1 MTKTVS
7 KISIAALMAGT
18 MLSPSAA
25 EISVEGNVGATTDY
39 IWRGDVQG
47 SGGASLSGGIDID
60 FGNGIAA
67 GTWVGTLGDSDDDAN
82 YEQDLYVS
90 YSTEI
95 AGYPLEVGYIS
106 YTYPGVANSLDDFAD
121 YYLSTSVAG
130 LGISY
135 YMLASAEA
143 IGVENNDET
152 YLSLDYDYGLPDNW
166 SMTLHYGLQSGEFNE
181 DDVDTSIA
189 FSKGEMT
196 FTVSGNEDDDT
207 RAIISWGRS
216 Y

>member
-18 MLSPSAA
+18 MLSPAAA

>member
-7 KISIAALMAGT
+7 KFSIAALMAGT
-18 MLSPSAA
+18 MLSPAVA

-143 IGVENNDET
+143 TGVENNDET
-152 YLSLDYDYGLPDNW
+152 YLSLDYDYGLPDDW